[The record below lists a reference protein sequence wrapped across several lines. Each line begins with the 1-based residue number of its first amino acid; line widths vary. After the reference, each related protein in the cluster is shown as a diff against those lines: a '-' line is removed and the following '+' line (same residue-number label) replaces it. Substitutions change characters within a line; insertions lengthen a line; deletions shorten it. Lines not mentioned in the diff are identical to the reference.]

1 MADERS
7 SCRWGLPDG
16 LPRRATSIITM
27 AALVGVATELGL
39 SAPAQ
44 SQVLTSAV
52 AEQRRILL
60 TDLDALADTAMA
72 AAATVAALSMAGLLP
87 VRGGS

>member
-1 MADERS
+1 
-7 SCRWGLPDG
+7 
-16 LPRRATSIITM
+16 
-27 AALVGVATELGL
+27 
-39 SAPAQ
+39 
-44 SQVLTSAV
+44 VLTSAV

-87 VRGGS
+87 VRGGSQRRRGG